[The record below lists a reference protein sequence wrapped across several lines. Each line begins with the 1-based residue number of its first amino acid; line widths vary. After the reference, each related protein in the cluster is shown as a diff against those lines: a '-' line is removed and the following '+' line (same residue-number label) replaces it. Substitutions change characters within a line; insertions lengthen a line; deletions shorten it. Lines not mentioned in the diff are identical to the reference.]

1 MDVMDAVKAA
11 ADYVAEL
18 EGMTSVDTEGESSE
32 QVLRDIRFA
41 VEGTRY
47 DERERH
53 WNIDVGF
60 ARPWDQAT
68 SSPLVGLAG
77 SIKDNRTFKT
87 VTIDDATGK
96 VLAYGASK

>member
-1 MDVMDAVKAA
+1 MDVKGAVKAA

-18 EGMTSVDTEGESSE
+18 ESMTSAETESESSE

-47 DERERH
+47 DERKKR
-53 WNIDVGF
+53 WGIDVGF
-60 ARPWDQAT
+60 VRPWDRAT
-68 SSPLVGLAG
+68 LSPLSGLVD
-77 SIKDNRTFKT
+77 STQDNRTFKT

>member
-1 MDVMDAVKAA
+1 MDVMEAVKAA

-18 EGMTSVDTEGESSE
+18 EGMTSVEGESNE
-32 QVLRDIRFA
+32 RILRNIRFA

-47 DERERH
+47 DERERR

-68 SSPLVGLAG
+68 SSPLAGLAG
-77 SIKDNRTFKT
+77 SIRDNRTFKT

>member
-1 MDVMDAVKAA
+1 MDVKGAVKVAA
-11 ADYVAEL
+11 GYVAEF
-18 EGMTSVDTEGESSE
+18 ESMTSAETESESSE
-32 QVLRDIRFA
+32 QVLRDIRFT

-47 DERERH
+47 DERERR
-53 WNIDVGF
+53 WSIDVGF
-60 ARPWDQAT
+60 VRPWDRAT
-68 SSPLVGLAG
+68 SSPLAGLAG

>member
-1 MDVMDAVKAA
+1 MDVKEAVKAA

-18 EGMTSVDTEGESSE
+18 EGMTGVEGEDESNE

-47 DERERH
+47 DERGKH
-53 WNIDVGF
+53 WDIDVGF

-68 SSPLVGLAG
+68 SSPLAGLAG